1 MEKPNQTTA
10 SIAKNRL
17 ALLKGSDSKDLAVAK
32 LARVVIDLNKGQGM
46 NAAQIVGLVGI
57 ALKISNATR

>member
-1 MEKPNQTTA
+1 MKPQSSA

-17 ALLKGSDSKDLAVAK
+17 TLVKNSEPQDLAVAR

-46 NAAQIVGLVGI
+46 TANQIVGLVGI

>member
-1 MEKPNQTTA
+1 MSNQSSA
-10 SIAKNRL
+10 AIAKNRL
-17 ALLKGSDSKDLAVAK
+17 TLVKNSEPQDLAVAR

-46 NAAQIVGLVGI
+46 TPSQIVGLVGI